1 MSRLIYINGM
11 GPNFRGDNIYEF
23 IFSDTLEVFGENWES
38 KPANGYPLPP
48 DIEYIKKVGTLVNE
62 EIVFELVQDSDVFSV
77 IDSMDNVIALG
88 WEKETNEIDFSLTKR
103 LVFHFGDTEEDVKNK
118 DIAKHIVSVYNEDGK
133 RRNKTEIVKDII
145 DLL

>member
-1 MSRLIYINGM
+1 M

-48 DIEYIKKVGTLVNE
+48 DMEYIKKVGTLVHE
-62 EIVFELVQDSDVFSV
+62 EIVFELAQDSDVFSV

-88 WEKETNEIDFSLTKR
+88 WEKETNDIDFSLTKR
-103 LVFHFGDTEEDVKNK
+103 LVFQFGDTEDDVKNK
-118 DIAKHIVSVYNEDGK
+118 LYERDIVLQFEKEVVYEK
-133 RRNKTEIVKDII
+133 
-145 DLL
+145 